1 MLSFTCWVTR
11 AIVLGLSGLL
21 LMIPVLLVS
30 PVFERTRDQGEER
43 AKPT

>member
-11 AIVLGLSGLL
+11 VTVLGLSGLL
-21 LMIPVLLVS
+21 LMIPVLFVS
-30 PVFERTRDQGEER
+30 PVFGRTRDQGEEG